1 VLHSVNSFIRDASLF
16 ENDIRHIARTDVGID
31 GKFVP
36 VDRAVPDF
44 VIALTG
50 PVVSTVVTFENS
62 LNPRRIAGH
71 LCRVG
76 QLDAFLPRME
86 IEHDLNFFVWIY
98 ANLVQRE

>member
-1 VLHSVNSFIRDASLF
+1 
-16 ENDIRHIARTDVGID
+16 
-31 GKFVP
+31 VP

-62 LNPRRIAGH
+62 LNSRRVAGH

-76 QLDAFLPRME
+76 QLNAFLSGME
-86 IEHDLNFFVWIY
+86 IEHDLNFLIGIY
-98 ANLVQRE
+98 ANFVQRE